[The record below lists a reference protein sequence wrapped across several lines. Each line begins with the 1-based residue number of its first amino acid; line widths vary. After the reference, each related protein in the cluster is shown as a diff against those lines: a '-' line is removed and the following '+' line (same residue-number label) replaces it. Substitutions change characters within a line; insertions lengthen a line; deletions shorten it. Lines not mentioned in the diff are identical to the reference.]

1 MSTLTIDS
9 QIYHYA
15 EMLAQRENISI
26 KEMVEKILIKAFTID
41 ATLLEKN
48 KSQKHSWKDYNVSPE
63 VMNMT
68 FAERQD
74 IPLDYKEE
82 YFRAIKNK

>member
-26 KEMVEKILIKAFTID
+26 KEMVEKILTKAFTID

-82 YFRAIKNK
+82 YFRAIKK

>member
-1 MSTLTIDS
+1 
-9 QIYHYA
+9 
-15 EMLAQRENISI
+15 MLAQRENISI

-68 FAERQD
+68 FAERKD
-74 IPLDYKEE
+74 IPLDYKGE
-82 YFRAIKNK
+82 YLRAIKNK

>member
-26 KEMVEKILIKAFTID
+26 KEMVEKVLIKAFTINT
-41 ATLLEKN
+41 TLLEKD
-48 KSQKHSWKDYNVSPE
+48 KEQIHSWKEYKVSPE
-63 VMNMT
+63 VMSMT
-68 FAERQD
+68 FAERKD
-74 IPLDYKEE
+74 IPLDYKGE
-82 YFRAIKNK
+82 YLRAIKNK

>member
-48 KSQKHSWKDYNVSPE
+48 KSQKHSWKDYSVSPE